1 MPEKSNQMKGLKLFL
16 NEKIVPTKIWREEG
30 VTPASSWNTPLRRE
44 LPW

>member
-30 VTPASSWNTPLRRE
+30 VPPAARGNTP
-44 LPW
+44 